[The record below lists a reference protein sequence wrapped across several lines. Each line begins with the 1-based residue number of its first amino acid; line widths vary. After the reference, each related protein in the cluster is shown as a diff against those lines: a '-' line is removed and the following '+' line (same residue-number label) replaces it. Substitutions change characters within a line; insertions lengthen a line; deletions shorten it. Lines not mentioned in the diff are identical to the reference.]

1 MKAPKIG
8 IEKGRCMTAVMAGL
22 LVMAAALSGC
32 HSFRSDTVRDLIAR
46 EGRKIDSAQTNSG
59 AIEKETEARIA
70 AMKESLKDLNARFV
84 GLQQAEAAHSFVF
97 KSYQNLNT
105 KHGRDAHAA
114 AYLLGMV
121 YLDEYEGLNKAI
133 MDQFDED
140 FCALQELAAR
150 IGDGWKALGDLHG
163 AIERYAHASALAS
176 VDPKFVDAVLA
187 SVPGSSGRV
196 AQVLDRSRTVNDALE
211 EALGLAFLKGHGLER
226 VKAVNTDLLDL
237 LERLS
242 PQPK

>member
-1 MKAPKIG
+1 MKTIKHG
-8 IEKGRCMTAVMAGL
+8 IEQGTWLMPVIVG
-22 LVMAAALSGC
+22 LVMMAAPLTGC
-32 HSFRSDTVRDLIAR
+32 HSFRSDTVRDLIGR
-46 EGRKIDSAQTNSG
+46 EGQKIDSAQVNSA
-59 AIEKETEARIA
+59 AIEKETEARII
-70 AMKESLKDLNARFV
+70 AMKESLKDLNDRFV
-84 GLQQAEAAHSFVF
+84 GLQQAEAAHSLVF

-105 KHGRDAHAA
+105 KREQDAHAA

-140 FCALQELAAR
+140 FCALQALAAR
-150 IGDGWKALGDLHG
+150 LGDSWKAIGDLHG
-163 AIERYAHASALAS
+163 AIDRFAHASAFAS
-176 VDPKFVDAVLA
+176 TDPTFVDAVLA
-187 SVPGSSGRV
+187 AVPGSSGRV
-196 AQVLDRSRTVNDALE
+196 TQVLDRSRMVNDALE

-226 VKAVNTDLLDL
+226 VKAVNTDLLGL

>member
-1 MKAPKIG
+1 MKAPKSG
-8 IEKGRCMTAVMAGL
+8 TEQATWLMPVMVGL
-22 LVMAAALSGC
+22 LVMPAALTGC
-32 HSFRSDTVRDLIAR
+32 HSFRSDAVRDLIGR
-46 EGRKIDSAQTNSG
+46 EGQKIDAAQVNSA
-59 AIEKETEARIA
+59 AIEKETEGRIG

-97 KSYQNLNT
+97 KSYQTLNT
-105 KHGRDAHAA
+105 KRGQDAHAA
-114 AYLLGMV
+114 AYVLGMV

-140 FCALQELAAR
+140 FCALQALAAR
-150 IGDGWKALGDLHG
+150 LGDSWKAIGDLHG
-163 AIERYAHASALAS
+163 GIDRYAHASAFAS
-176 VDPKFVDAVLA
+176 IDPKFVDAVLA
-187 SVPGSSGRV
+187 AVPGSTGRV
-196 AQVLDRSRTVNDALE
+196 AQVLDRSRMVNDALE
-211 EALGLAFLKGHGLER
+211 EALGLAFLKGRGLER